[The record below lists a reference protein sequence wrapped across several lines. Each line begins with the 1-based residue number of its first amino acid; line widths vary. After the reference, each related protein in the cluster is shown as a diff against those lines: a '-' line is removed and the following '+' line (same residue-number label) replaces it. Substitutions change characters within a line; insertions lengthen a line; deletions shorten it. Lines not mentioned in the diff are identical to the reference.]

1 MGAMIKFSPS
11 FARKRASFPSY
22 HGFERGEA
30 VRENVDEE
38 RGLFEPDFL
47 SPDARSRATM
57 LVADDVAFFSREIS
71 FLFFFSFLRF
81 LLHAKFGPLCM
92 KVLPPKLGLLLRD
105 RETTDGKPARS
116 RRVSFLEQREKKGE
130 YRDVENWKCRNGTGK
145 NERKRER
152 GGGKMELS
160 CRGSL

>member
-1 MGAMIKFSPS
+1 
-11 FARKRASFPSY
+11 
-22 HGFERGEA
+22 
-30 VRENVDEE
+30 
-38 RGLFEPDFL
+38 
-47 SPDARSRATM
+47 M

-130 YRDVENWKCRNGTGK
+130 YRDVENWKCRNGTERT
-145 NERKRER
+145 NERGNEEAGKWNFRVEAHFEEIWPECSSMLGRDLPHNTIQGNRIPPEER
-152 GGGKMELS
+152 FSPFRRLNGNLLFPFRS
-160 CRGSL
+160 QRRGEKA